1 MRSIIVAVTGPS
13 GAGKSTVVD
22 ALARRFG
29 WEPLDEA
36 YYRLRPRPSLRFGS
50 TASLR
55 ALETRLLREE
65 ARRYRAALALARRG
79 RTVVADTG
87 FLDPVSYT
95 AGLVALD
102 LASPEAL
109 RAVARSARRLAEHGA
124 LGLPDVLVRLAG
136 TPELRRRRV
145 ETDPRGHPRAFR
157 ARHEAVGTVETET
170 IVPALARRFP
180 GRVRV
185 VVAAATAP
193 VVARRVRAVVARSR
207 PLRDPSRAALR
218 AIEAIVSAVPAAFA
232 SRKVKSPTFSPRP
245 PR

>member
-1 MRSIIVAVTGPS
+1 VRSIVVAVTGPS
-13 GAGKSTVVD
+13 GAGKTTVVG
-22 ALARRFG
+22 ALVRRFG

-50 TASLR
+50 MASLR
-55 ALETRLLREE
+55 ALEARLLREE
-65 ARRYRAALALARRG
+65 ARRYGEALAVARLG

-95 AGLVALD
+95 AGLVAAG
-102 LASPEAL
+102 LATPAAL
-109 RAVARSARRLAEHGA
+109 RSIAQNARRLAERGA

-136 TPELRRRRV
+136 PVELRRRRV
-145 ETDPRGHPRAFR
+145 EADPRGHPRAFR
-157 ARHEAVGTVETET
+157 ARHEAVGTAETEA
-170 IVPALARRFP
+170 IVPALARQFP

-185 VVAAATAP
+185 VPATAP
-193 VVARRVRAVVARSR
+193 VLVVAARVRSAVARTR

-218 AIEAIVSAVPAAFA
+218 AIEAIVGAVPTSLG
-232 SRKVKSPTFSPRP
+232 SRKVKSGTFSPRP